1 MKITELL
8 PLKVYVYM
16 YNLKLPFF
24 KVELLAMPIMI
35 SSELQIR
42 GSTEDNSKT
51 IFLISQWKQYIV
63 TPH

>member
-24 KVELLAMPIMI
+24 KAELLAMPIMI
-35 SSELQIR
+35 TSELQIR
-42 GSTEDNSKT
+42 GRTEDNSK
-51 IFLISQWKQYIV
+51 INFLISQWKHIL
-63 TPH
+63 